1 MMKKTKILSLIAA
14 GVLTLGSAVGFAGC
28 GGSKAPE
35 GTLGRGT
42 TLYVQMINYTVE
54 ADKAYERLATV
65 YNETQGVE
73 DDIEVV
79 IDEQSSVNN
88 YTSQLHPNLDN
99 QYDIMTIDNMTFK
112 EVLVEYFDGAN
123 VIVPLDEYL
132 NDPEIAETL
141 GLADIP
147 ETSMDMWKMTQ
158 SSDEDGFFYA
168 GADQPQLALPFF
180 NDPQVLFYNTQMFE
194 EMGITIISVPEEDL
208 DAYNRQHGTN
218 LKPHGYAEYTPD
230 AVGGDLADKTSEN
243 LSGKTVVK
251 VFNNCIP
258 MNWKELRTVAQMY
271 QADNPGSYGYMSEWW
286 FNYGW
291 SVGGDCIGW
300 NGEEYELSLGDETK
314 GLLVIDDTLEVNGT
328 TYYKG
333 DVLDYEDLHSL
344 SSGDRSTLLNEKRV
358 TELPSMYEAFVEFNR
373 LGVPTGKEVTD
384 SDHGSLEGYGIA
396 PSTVDDRAGL
406 FSDGK
411 SPMLCE
417 YYSTQNAYVAKLGD
431 NFDIAPLA
439 QYREYEGDSDNST
452 ELKVIGEG
460 GYTGD
465 LATAE
470 NSEGEEV
477 PIVGEAVTVT
487 EPQTAGM
494 FLPANADP
502 PRREAAIKY
511 MAWVCGPEGQA
522 ILAEGNTAVPNQMS
536 FADDEEFLNAEGRVT
551 DNMYAALFANSNSYV
566 GDWSYDSNDAWVQTW
581 ADMLNT
587 QVRRGDITL
596 DAFLDKM
603 DTTAN
608 RAISGIGVYTKR
620 T

>member
-1 MMKKTKILSLIAA
+1 MKKSKFLAFVAA
-14 GVLTLGSAVGFAGC
+14 GVLTLGSAMGVSGC
-28 GGSKAPE
+28 GGSKTPS
-35 GTLGRGT
+35 GTLGRAT
-42 TLYVQMINYTVE
+42 TLYVQLINYTAG
-54 ADKAYERLATV
+54 ADKAFERLATV
-65 YNETQGVE
+65 YNETQGKE

-79 IDEQSSVNN
+79 IDEQTTVSN
-88 YTSQLHPNLDN
+88 YTSQLRPNVKN

-112 EVLVEYFDGAN
+112 EVLAEYFDGAN
-123 VIVPLDEYL
+123 AIVPLDEYL
-132 NDPEIAETL
+132 QDPEFAEAL
-141 GLADIP
+141 GLSDIP

-158 SSDEDGFFYA
+158 SSDEDGMFYA
-168 GADQPQLALPFF
+168 GAGQPQLALPYF
-180 NDPQVLFYNTQMFE
+180 NDPQVLFYNSKLFE
-194 EMGITIISVPEEDL
+194 NMGINIISVPEEDL
-208 DAYNRQHGTN
+208 AAYNAEHKTN
-218 LKPHGYAEYTPD
+218 LKPHGYAEYTPS

-251 VFNNCIP
+251 VFNDCIP

-271 QADNPGSYGYMSEWW
+271 QKNNPGSYGYMSEWW

-300 NGEEYELSLGDETK
+300 NGDKYELSLGDQTK
-314 GLLVIDDTLEVNGT
+314 GLLVIDDTLEVNET
-328 TYYKG
+328 TYYQG

-344 SSGDRSTLLNEKRV
+344 SSSDRTKLISEKRV
-358 TELPSMYEAFVEFNR
+358 TELPSMYDAFVEFNR
-373 LGVPTGKEVTD
+373 LGVPTGRNVTD
-384 SDHGSLEGYGIA
+384 SGIEGYGIA
-396 PSTVDDRAGL
+396 PTTVDDRAGL

-417 YYSTQNAYVAKLGD
+417 YYSTQNAFTAKLGD

-452 ELKVIGEG
+452 ELKVIGED

-470 NSEGEEV
+470 NSKGEKV
-477 PIVGEAVTVT
+477 AIVGEAVTVT

-494 FLPANADP
+494 FLPANAEP
-502 PRREAAIKY
+502 SRREAALKY

-522 ILAEGNTAVPNQMS
+522 ILAEGNTSVPNQMS
-536 FADDEEFLNAEGRVT
+536 FAEDEEFLNAEGRVT
-551 DNMYAALFANSNSYV
+551 DNMYAALFANRNSYV
-566 GDWSYDSNDAWVQTW
+566 GDWSYDSNDAWITTW
-581 ADMLNT
+581 STVLNT

-596 DAFLDKM
+596 DYFLQTRKTD
-603 DTTAN
+603 AN
-608 RAISGIGVYTKR
+608 RAIGGIGIYTKR

>member
-1 MMKKTKILSLIAA
+1 M
-14 GVLTLGSAVGFAGC
+14 
-28 GGSKAPE
+28 
-35 GTLGRGT
+35 
-42 TLYVQMINYTVE
+42 
-54 ADKAYERLATV
+54 
-65 YNETQGVE
+65 
-73 DDIEVV
+73 
-79 IDEQSSVNN
+79 
-88 YTSQLHPNLDN
+88 
-99 QYDIMTIDNMTFK
+99 
-112 EVLVEYFDGAN
+112 
-123 VIVPLDEYL
+123 
-132 NDPEIAETL
+132 
-141 GLADIP
+141 
-147 ETSMDMWKMTQ
+147 
-158 SSDEDGFFYA
+158 
-168 GADQPQLALPFF
+168 
-180 NDPQVLFYNTQMFE
+180 
-194 EMGITIISVPEEDL
+194 
-208 DAYNRQHGTN
+208 
-218 LKPHGYAEYTPD
+218 
-230 AVGGDLADKTSEN
+230 
-243 LSGKTVVK
+243 
-251 VFNNCIP
+251 
-258 MNWKELRTVAQMY
+258 
-271 QADNPGSYGYMSEWW
+271 
-286 FNYGW
+286 
-291 SVGGDCIGW
+291 
-300 NGEEYELSLGDETK
+300 
-314 GLLVIDDTLEVNGT
+314 
-328 TYYKG
+328 
-333 DVLDYEDLHSL
+333 
-344 SSGDRSTLLNEKRV
+344 
-358 TELPSMYEAFVEFNR
+358 
-373 LGVPTGKEVTD
+373 
-384 SDHGSLEGYGIA
+384 
-396 PSTVDDRAGL
+396 
-406 FSDGK
+406 
-411 SPMLCE
+411 
-417 YYSTQNAYVAKLGD
+417 GD

>member
-1 MMKKTKILSLIAA
+1 MMKKAKILSLVAA
-14 GVLTLGSAVGFAGC
+14 GVLTLGSAAGFAGC
-28 GGSKAPE
+28 GGPKAPE
-35 GTLGRGT
+35 GNLGRGT
-42 TLYVQMINYTVE
+42 TLYVQLINYTVE

-65 YNETQGVE
+65 YNETQGAE
-73 DDIEVV
+73 DDIEVI
-79 IDEQSSVNN
+79 IDEQSSVSN
-88 YTSQLHPNLDN
+88 YTSQLRPNVDN

-132 NDPEIAETL
+132 DDPEFAEAL

-168 GADQPQLALPFF
+168 GAGQPQLALPFF
-180 NDPQVLFYNTQMFE
+180 NDPQVLFYNTKMFE
-194 EMGITIISVPEEDL
+194 DMGINIISVPEGDL
-208 DAYNRQHGTN
+208 AAYNEQHDTN
-218 LKPHGYAEYTPD
+218 LKPHGYAEYTPE
-230 AVGGDLADKTSEN
+230 AVGGDLANKTSEN

-271 QADNPGSYGYMSEWW
+271 QQDNPGSYGYMSEWW

-314 GLLVIDDTLEVNGT
+314 GLLVIDDTLEVNGM

-358 TELPSMYEAFVEFNR
+358 AELPSMYDAFVEFNR
-373 LGVPTGKEVTD
+373 LGVPTDKNVTD
-384 SDHGSLEGYGIA
+384 ADHGNLKGYGIA
-396 PSTVDDRAGL
+396 PTTVDDRSGL

-417 YYSTQNAYVAKLGD
+417 YYATQNAFKAKLGD

-452 ELKVIGEG
+452 ELKVIGEN

-470 NSEGEEV
+470 NSKGEKV
-477 PIVGEAVTVT
+477 AIVGEAVAVT

-502 PRREAAIKY
+502 SRREAALKY

-522 ILAEGNTAVPNQMS
+522 ILAEGNTSVPNQTS
-536 FADDEEFLNAEGRVT
+536 FAEDEEFLNAEGRVT

-566 GDWSYDSNDAWVQTW
+566 GDWSYDSNDAWITTW
-581 ADMLNT
+581 STVLNT
-587 QVRRGDITL
+587 QVREGQITL
-596 DAFLDKM
+596 DLFLQQRETD
-603 DTTAN
+603 AN
-608 RAISGIGVYTKR
+608 RAIGGIAVYTKR

>member
-1 MMKKTKILSLIAA
+1 MMRKTKIMSLIAA
-14 GVLTLGSAVGFAGC
+14 GVLTVGSAVGFAGC
-28 GGSKAPE
+28 GGPDAPE
-35 GTLGRGT
+35 GNLGRGT
-42 TLYVQMINYTVE
+42 TLYVQLINYTVE
-54 ADKAYERLATV
+54 ADKAFERLATV
-65 YNETQGVE
+65 YNETQGVK
-73 DDIEVV
+73 DDIEVI

-88 YTSQLHPNLDN
+88 YTSQLRPNVEN

-123 VIVPLDEYL
+123 VIVPLDDYL
-132 NDPEIAETL
+132 DDPEFANAL
-141 GLADIP
+141 GLSDIP

-158 SSDEDGFFYA
+158 ASDENGFFYA
-168 GADQPQLALPFF
+168 GAGQPQLALPYF

-194 EMGITIISVPEEDL
+194 DMGINIISVPEEDL
-208 DAYNRQHGTN
+208 AAYNTAHNTN
-218 LKPHGYAEYTPD
+218 LKPHGYAEYTPE

-300 NGEEYELSLGDETK
+300 NGEEYELTLGDKTK
-314 GLLVIDDTLEVNGT
+314 GLLVIDDTLDVNGT

-344 SSGDRSTLLNEKRV
+344 TSSARSTLLSEKRV

-373 LGVPTGKEVTD
+373 LGVPTDKKVTD
-384 SDHGSLEGYGIA
+384 SENGNLDGYGIA

-417 YYSTQNAYVAKLGD
+417 YYSVQNAFTAKLGD

-452 ELKVIGEG
+452 ALKVIGEND
-460 GYTGD
+460 YTGD

-470 NSEGEEV
+470 NSAGEKV
-477 PIVGEAVTVT
+477 AIVGEAVTVT

-502 PRREAAIKY
+502 SRREAALKY

-522 ILAEGNTAVPNQMS
+522 ILAEGNTSVPNLMS
-536 FADDEEFLNAEGRVT
+536 FAEDEEFLNAEGRVT

-566 GDWSYDSNDAWVQTW
+566 GDWSYDSNDAWITTW
-581 ADMLNT
+581 STVLNT
-587 QVRRGDITL
+587 QVREGQITL
-596 DAFLDKM
+596 DRFLSERKAD
-603 DTTAN
+603 AN
-608 RAISGIGVYTKR
+608 RAIGGIGVYTKR